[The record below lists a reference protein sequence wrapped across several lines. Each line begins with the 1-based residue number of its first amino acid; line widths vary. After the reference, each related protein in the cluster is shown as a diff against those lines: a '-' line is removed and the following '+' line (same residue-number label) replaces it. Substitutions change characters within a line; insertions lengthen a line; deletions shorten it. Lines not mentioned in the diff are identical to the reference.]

1 MRKSLMLLLVLLL
14 IIPVMAKQ
22 NVGFGFTIGSDSSGI
37 IFLLPSKSRI
47 NPEIVT
53 SGYISDSYY
62 NLLFGGRILWDLG
75 KKGIVDRYVGAG
87 VGVFFTSIYEADSYK
102 QDNSFWGQ
110 ALLGTKVAWQIPFL
124 AAPIK
129 FRNEIGFD
137 LHNKHNNL
145 NAATYVSLGLEYEF

>member
-14 IIPVMAKQ
+14 IAPVMAKQ

-37 IFLLPSKSRI
+37 IFLLPSKSRV

-53 SGYISDSYY
+53 SGFISDSYY

-75 KKGIVDRYVGAG
+75 KKGIVDRYVGGGAG
-87 VGVFFTSIYEADSYK
+87 LFFTSIYEMDSYK
-102 QDNSFWGQ
+102 QNNSFWGQ
-110 ALLGTKVAWQIPFL
+110 TFVGTKVAWQIPFL

-129 FRNEIGFD
+129 FRSEVGLDIN
-137 LHNKHNNL
+137 NKQKNINV
-145 NAATYVSLGLEYEF
+145 ATYVGVGVEYEF